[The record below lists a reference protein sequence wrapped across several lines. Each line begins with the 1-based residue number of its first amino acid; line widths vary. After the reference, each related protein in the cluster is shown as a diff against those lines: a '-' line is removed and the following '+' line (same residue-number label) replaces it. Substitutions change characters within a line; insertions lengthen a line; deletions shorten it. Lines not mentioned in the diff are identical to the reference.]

1 MQVLSK
7 PTCSLASW
15 EAEPQGLPLIFRR
28 ALSHPLTSSSAQA
41 RTPGSGIPSPSQ
53 GTLISQ
59 PCTLTA
65 LPRVS
70 PPSRYP
76 ASCTVTSPNTAVS
89 PGVGMGS
96 GARRQEEA

>member
-7 PTCSLASW
+7 PTRSLAWW
-15 EAEPQGLPLIFRR
+15 EAEPQGPPLIFRR

-41 RTPGSGIPSPSQ
+41 PTPGSRIPSPSQ
-53 GTLISQ
+53 GTLICQ

-65 LPRVS
+65 LLTVS
-70 PPSRYP
+70 PPPRSP

-96 GARRQEEA
+96 GARRQGEA